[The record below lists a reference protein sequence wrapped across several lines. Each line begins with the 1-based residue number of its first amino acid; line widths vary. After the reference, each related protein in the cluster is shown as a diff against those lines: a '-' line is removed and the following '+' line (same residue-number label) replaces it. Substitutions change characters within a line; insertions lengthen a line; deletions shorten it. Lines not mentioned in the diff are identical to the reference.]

1 MINSIIIS
9 VFASSGFWAL
19 ITAIITTRAARK
31 AEEKRT
37 DDSERQLLIGLAHDR
52 IYGLCSEYIQRGEI
66 TLEEYDNL
74 TYLYKPYEKA
84 GGNGTGKRL
93 FEQVEKLPMR
103 H

>member
-1 MINSIIIS
+1 MITNIVIA

-19 ITAIITTRAARK
+19 LTAVYTSHITKK

>member
-19 ITAIITTRAARK
+19 ITAIFTTRAARK

-93 FEQVEKLPMR
+93 FEQVEKLPIR